1 MLKRRLSAP
10 ALKDDSQLVQCSRP
24 VRADG
29 NPNFEFGWLPP
40 QICHYVRATRERANT
55 TFLTCTDSHWIG
67 VLYSILHP
75 PSPKLGS
82 IAILDLGNTLESAD
96 GIRILQEWI
105 WKACDELL
113 FSTSAS
119 PFQYIGTFIPE
130 FMPVC
135 TMAYDFDYERA
146 QAYVPRARMYRYMKW
161 PQCLTRPGLKMER
174 HFIVRDFVQ
183 LLQGGPHHSL
193 ILGTLYLR

>member
-1 MLKRRLSAP
+1 MFNAGLPVPAP
-10 ALKDDSQLVQCSRP
+10 RDNSWLVQFLHP

-29 NPNFEFGWLPP
+29 NPSFEFGWLPP
-40 QICHYVRATRERANT
+40 QRCHYVRATRARDNT
-55 TFLTCTDSHWIG
+55 TFLPHTNSHWIG

-82 IAILDLGNTLESAD
+82 IAILDLGNTLGSVD

-105 WKACDELL
+105 WQACDKLL
-113 FSTSAS
+113 FSTPAS
-119 PFQYIGTFIPE
+119 PFQYIETFIPE
-130 FMPVC
+130 FMPIC

-146 QAYVPRARMYRYMKW
+146 QEYIPRTRMYAYKRW
-161 PQCLTRPGLKMER
+161 PQCLTRPALGTER

-183 LLQGGPHHSL
+183 LLQGGLHHSL
-193 ILGTLYLR
+193 ILGVMYFK